1 MRTITRNLLLVLL
14 AVVVL
19 LLALGALPGYLGS
32 GDPYYVEATVVGGG
46 DGPAVVADDL
56 SQRRFPY
63 SFGALTAAAA
73 DEGPARSEAYYE
85 GPVGFKESFTHTPF
99 EEFGEF
105 AARTPEAVERGADS
119 PVGDVA
125 RLEYEG
131 RWYRL
136 EIVRVPEQA

>member
-32 GDPYYVEATVVGGG
+32 GDPYYVEATVVEGG

-73 DEGPARSEAYYE
+73 
-85 GPVGFKESFTHTPF
+85 
-99 EEFGEF
+99 
-105 AARTPEAVERGADS
+105 AVRA
-119 PVGDVA
+119 PK
-125 RLEYEG
+125 L
-131 RWYRL
+131 
-136 EIVRVPEQA
+136 